1 MTQELQWIDTHCH
14 VYEENIPG
22 GQEHA
27 LQAARDAG
35 VVTMIVIGTDADTTR
50 QARQSRPS
58 YSRHELLALANAD
71 LITTTTIRIE

>member
-50 QARQSRPS
+50 QAIDIVALNIPTCKSV
-58 YSRHELLALANAD
+58 LLIKRN
-71 LITTTTIRIE
+71 IFKI